1 MKRSEV
7 GGLSWG
13 GGGVAPS
20 ATVSGL
26 WRKPG
31 GGAQGRGGWGDTALL
46 LRVIASLNS

>member
-1 MKRSEV
+1 MNQSEV

-20 ATVSGL
+20 ATVSGF

-31 GGAQGRGGWGDTALL
+31 VRALGRGGWGDTALL
-46 LRVIASLNS
+46 L